1 MLFWYG
7 VRERGSDPVDLKRL
21 RYFVAVADAGGFTRA
36 AQLLHMSQPP
46 LSRRIQELEEELG
59 VRLFDREARPMV
71 LTEAGKFFLDAAR
84 PILRRV
90 EQLEHSMREFTRIE
104 QPLVRVAASPS
115 SAPLAL
121 PSVLRRF
128 RAAWPHAAISL
139 VEMTSPEQ
147 IKALR
152 SGLIDVAFGR
162 VRIDDAAIHRIVL
175 GDEPLVA
182 ALPIDHPQAQG
193 EAVALDA
200 LMAGAMVVF
209 PNDARPSFG
218 DTVLSLLHDRGLSPR
233 DLIEVRDLHTA
244 MTLVAAGEA
253 FSLAP
258 EAARH
263 FSHPDIAFRPLVE
276 PMFTPLILASRTGD
290 QSTALQA
297 FLQIAEATLKDSR
310 AEAGQAVAERLE

>member
-1 MLFWYG
+1 MVFY
-7 VRERGSDPVDLKRL
+7 ERGSDPVDLKRL

-36 AQLLHMSQPP
+36 AELLHMSQPP

-104 QPLVRVAASPS
+104 HPLVRVAASPS

-162 VRIDDAAIHRIVL
+162 VRIDDPAIHRIVL
-175 GDEPLVA
+175 GDEPLMA
-182 ALPIDHPQAQG
+182 ALPIDHQQANGQ
-193 EAVALDA
+193 AVALEA

-276 PMFTPLILASRTGD
+276 PMFTPLILASRAGD
-290 QSTALQA
+290 QSPALQA
-297 FLQIAEATLKDSR
+297 FLQIAEATVKESR
-310 AEAGQAVAERLE
+310 AGMGQAVAERLE

>member
-1 MLFWYG
+1 
-7 VRERGSDPVDLKRL
+7 
-21 RYFVAVADAGGFTRA
+21 
-36 AQLLHMSQPP
+36 
-46 LSRRIQELEEELG
+46 
-59 VRLFDREARPMV
+59 
-71 LTEAGKFFLDAAR
+71 
-84 PILRRV
+84 
-90 EQLEHSMREFTRIE
+90 
-104 QPLVRVAASPS
+104 
-115 SAPLAL
+115 
-121 PSVLRRF
+121 
-128 RAAWPHAAISL
+128 
-139 VEMTSPEQ
+139 MTSPEQ

-162 VRIDDAAIHRIVL
+162 VRIDDPAIHRIVL

-182 ALPIDHPQAQG
+182 ALPIDHPQAKG
-193 EAVALDA
+193 EAVALEA

-263 FSHPDIAFRPLVE
+263 FSHPDIAFRPLAE
-276 PMFTPLILASRTGD
+276 PMFTPLILASRAGD
-290 QSTALQA
+290 QSVALQA
-297 FLQIAEATLKDSR
+297 FLQIAEATLKDGR
-310 AEAGQAVAERLE
+310 IEMAQPATERLE

>member
-1 MLFWYG
+1 MVFHE
-7 VRERGSDPVDLKRL
+7 RESDPVDLKRL

-36 AQLLHMSQPP
+36 AELLHMSQPP
-46 LSRRIQELEEELG
+46 LSRRIQELEGELG

-182 ALPIDHPQAQG
+182 ALPIDHPQAKG
-193 EAVALDA
+193 EAVALET

-290 QSTALQA
+290 QSAALQA

-310 AEAGQAVAERLE
+310 AEAGQAVVERLE

>member
-1 MLFWYG
+1 MVLY
-7 VRERGSDPVDLKRL
+7 ERGSDPVDLKRL

-36 AQLLHMSQPP
+36 AELLHMSQPP

-182 ALPIDHPQAQG
+182 ALPIDHPQAKG
-193 EAVALDA
+193 GAVALEA

-263 FSHPDIAFRPLVE
+263 FSHPDIAFRPLME

-290 QSTALQA
+290 QSAALQA
-297 FLQIAEATLKDSR
+297 FLQIAEATLKDGR
-310 AEAGQAVAERLE
+310 IEMAQPATERLE

>member
-1 MLFWYG
+1 MVFY
-7 VRERGSDPVDLKRL
+7 ERGSDPVDLKRL
-21 RYFVAVADAGGFTRA
+21 RYFVAVANAGGFTRA
-36 AQLLHMSQPP
+36 AELLHMSQPP

-104 QPLVRVAASPS
+104 HPLVRVAASPS

-162 VRIDDAAIHRIVL
+162 VRIDDPAIHRIVL
-175 GDEPLVA
+175 GDEPLMA
-182 ALPIDHPQAQG
+182 ALPIDHQQANGQ
-193 EAVALDA
+193 AVALEA

-276 PMFTPLILASRTGD
+276 PMFTPLILASRAGD
-290 QSTALQA
+290 QSPALQA
-297 FLQIAEATLKDSR
+297 FLQIAEATVKESR
-310 AEAGQAVAERLE
+310 AGMGQAVAERLE

>member
-1 MLFWYG
+1 M
-7 VRERGSDPVDLKRL
+7 DLKRL

-36 AQLLHMSQPP
+36 AELLHMSQPP
-46 LSRRIQELEEELG
+46 LSRRIQELEGELG
-59 VRLFDREARPMV
+59 VSLFDREARPMT

-84 PILRRV
+84 PILRRI
-90 EQLEHSMREFTRIE
+90 EQLEHSMREFTRVE

-128 RAAWPHAAISL
+128 RAAWPQAAISL

-147 IKALR
+147 IKALK
-152 SGLIDVAFGR
+152 SGLVDVAFGR
-162 VRIDDAAIHRIVL
+162 VRIDDPSIHRIVL
-175 GDEPLVA
+175 GDEPLMA
-182 ALPIDHPQAQG
+182 ALPIDHQQAKG
-193 EAVALDA
+193 EAVALEA

-258 EAARH
+258 ETARH

-290 QSTALQA
+290 QSAALQA
-297 FLQIAEATLKDSR
+297 FLQIAEVTLKESR
-310 AEAGQAVAERLE
+310 AEMGPAVAERLE

>member
-1 MLFWYG
+1 M
-7 VRERGSDPVDLKRL
+7 DLKRL

-36 AQLLHMSQPP
+36 AQLLRMSQPP
-46 LSRRIQELEEELG
+46 LSRRIQELEEDLG
-59 VRLFDREARPMV
+59 VRLFDRDARPLI

-90 EQLEHSMREFTRIE
+90 EQLEHSMREFTRVE
-104 QPLVRVAASPS
+104 HPLVRIAAAPS

-128 RAAWPHAAISL
+128 RGAWPQAAISL

-147 IKALR
+147 IQALR

-162 VRIDDAAIHRIVL
+162 VRIDDPAIHRIVL
-175 GDEPLVA
+175 GDEPLIA
-182 ALPIDHPQAQG
+182 ALPIDHEQAKG
-193 EAVALDA
+193 ESVALAA
-200 LMAGAMVVF
+200 LMTGAMVVF

-263 FSHPDIAFRPLVE
+263 FSHPDIAFRPLKE
-276 PMFTPLILASRTGD
+276 PMFSPLILASRTGD
-290 QSTALQA
+290 QSLALQA
-297 FLQIAEATLKDSR
+297 FLQIAEATMKDGYAESR
-310 AEAGQAVAERLE
+310 QAVAERLEGTGDHRAP

>member
-1 MLFWYG
+1 M
-7 VRERGSDPVDLKRL
+7 DLKRL

-36 AQLLHMSQPP
+36 AELLHMSQPP

-182 ALPIDHPQAQG
+182 ALPIDHPQAKG
-193 EAVALDA
+193 GAVALEA
-200 LMAGAMVVF
+200 LMAGVMVVF

-263 FSHPDIAFRPLVE
+263 FSHPDIAFRPLME

-290 QSTALQA
+290 QSAALQA
-297 FLQIAEATLKDSR
+297 FLQIAEATLKAGR
-310 AEAGQAVAERLE
+310 AEVGQAVAERQG

>member
-1 MLFWYG
+1 MVFD
-7 VRERGSDPVDLKRL
+7 ERGSDPVDLKRL

-36 AQLLHMSQPP
+36 AELLHMSQPP

-182 ALPIDHPQAQG
+182 ALPIDHPQAKG
-193 EAVALDA
+193 GAVALEA
-200 LMAGAMVVF
+200 LMAGVMVVF

-263 FSHPDIAFRPLVE
+263 FSHPDIAFRPLME

-290 QSTALQA
+290 QSAALQA
-297 FLQIAEATLKDSR
+297 FLQIAEATLKAGR
-310 AEAGQAVAERLE
+310 AEVGQAVAERQG

>member
-1 MLFWYG
+1 MVLY
-7 VRERGSDPVDLKRL
+7 ERGSDPVDLKRL

-36 AQLLHMSQPP
+36 AELLHMSQPP

-182 ALPIDHPQAQG
+182 ALPIDHPQAKG
-193 EAVALDA
+193 GAVALEA

-263 FSHPDIAFRPLVE
+263 FSHPDIAFRPLME

-290 QSTALQA
+290 QSAALQA

-310 AEAGQAVAERLE
+310 AEAGQAAAERLE

>member
-1 MLFWYG
+1 M
-7 VRERGSDPVDLKRL
+7 DLKRL

-36 AQLLHMSQPP
+36 AELLHMSQPP

-59 VRLFDREARPMV
+59 VRLFDREARPMA

-128 RAAWPHAAISL
+128 RAAWPQAAISL

-162 VRIDDAAIHRIVL
+162 VRIDDPAIHRIVL

-182 ALPIDHPQAQG
+182 ALPIDHPQAKG
-193 EAVALDA
+193 EAVALEA

-263 FSHPDIAFRPLVE
+263 FSHPDIAFRPLAE
-276 PMFTPLILASRTGD
+276 PMFTPLILASRAGD
-290 QSTALQA
+290 QSVALQA
-297 FLQIAEATLKDSR
+297 FLQIAEATLKDGR
-310 AEAGQAVAERLE
+310 IEMAQPATERLE